1 VDLNKIIQRARALLV
16 TPRTQWPVIAVEP
29 TTVQAL
35 YRDYIVVLAA
45 IPPVAQ
51 FVKLCILGTAWHG
64 FRIYRLGI
72 GPGLAAA
79 ILQYVASL
87 AALYLLAIIVETLA
101 PNFGGESN
109 RLQALKLVGYSY
121 TASWIAGAALIL
133 PGLGGLI
140 GLAGAIYSI
149 YLLYLGL
156 PSMMKVVP
164 ERAAGYTAVIVIS
177 GLVLSWIIAVLTGDL
192 TGVALSDAW

>member
-1 VDLNKIIQRARALLV
+1 MDLNKIIQRARALLV
-16 TPRTQWPVIAVEP
+16 SPRTEWPVIAVEP

-35 YRDYIVVLAA
+35 YRDYMMVLAA

-64 FRIYRLGI
+64 FRIYRLGL

-79 ILQYVASL
+79 IIQYVACL
-87 AALYLLAIIVETLA
+87 AALYVLAIIVETLA
-101 PNFGGESN
+101 PNFAGESN

-133 PGLGGLI
+133 PGLAGLI

-149 YLLYLGL
+149 YLLYLGM

>member
-1 VDLNKIIQRARALLV
+1 MDLNKIIQRARALLV

-79 ILQYVASL
+79 IIQYVASL

-101 PNFGGESN
+101 PNFTGESN

>member
-1 VDLNKIIQRARALLV
+1 MDLNKIIQRARALLV